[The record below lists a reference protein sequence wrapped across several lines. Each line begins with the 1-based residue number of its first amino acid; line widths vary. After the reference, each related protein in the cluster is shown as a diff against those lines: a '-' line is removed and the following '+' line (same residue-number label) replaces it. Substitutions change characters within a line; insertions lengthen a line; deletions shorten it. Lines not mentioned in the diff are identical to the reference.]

1 MTCMDIKMLKR
12 IIENIHEGF
21 TVEYNNGE
29 TVSFIGDRIEVDITN
44 EKLILK

>member
-1 MTCMDIKMLKR
+1 MACMDIKMLKR
-12 IIENIHEGF
+12 IIENIPEDF

-29 TVSFIGDRIEVDITN
+29 TFSLISDRIEVDITN